1 MLYLLR
7 QMSEVVEKN
16 FVVGILGDNFDINNL
31 IGQSLGSPGTKSD
44 ILFYNRLDLSLNQVF
59 CGLTP
64 IDYPEKI
71 KPLLQTLVIS
81 NIHILVINLN
91 TGLNASIGE
100 ILVAMDLFYQ
110 LYKTKTLIVIAG
122 ITSKTEWKLNDTRNK
137 IEAILESTSLK
148 NTTIF
153 ELRTKEDYDHLKK
166 EIIQLGVNLLEKNS
180 SNDMHTE
187 ILIDHVFPVKG
198 IGTVILGIVK
208 QGKVES
214 GQLLE
219 ITGYESAVKK
229 VIIRSIQKHDRN
241 FKVAYEGDRVGLAL
255 KGNISPRDI
264 SRDNTLVSP
273 GIFKQVNEIKA
284 KVFINQFFVPKGGII
299 KPGDGTQYFGLVGL
313 KLSPLKFID
322 GQDLLPGKNGIV
334 KIHFDKSV
342 VYDGTDLKGIIT
354 EQNRFTNKLRI
365 VGYFSQ
371 TKD

>member
-1 MLYLLR
+1 
-7 QMSEVVEKN
+7 MSEVVEKN

-31 IGQSLGSPGTKSD
+31 IGQSLGSPGTRSD
-44 ILFYNRLDLSLNQVF
+44 ILFYNRLDNSLNQVF

-64 IDYPEKI
+64 LDYPEKI

-81 NIHILVINLN
+81 NIHILVIDLN

-110 LYKTKTLIVIAG
+110 LYRTKALIVIAG
-122 ITSKTEWKLNDTRNK
+122 INSHTEWKLSETKKK

-148 NTTIF
+148 NTAIF
-153 ELRTKEDYDHLKK
+153 ELKTKEDYDKLKK
-166 EIIQLGVNLLEKNS
+166 EIIQLGIKLLEKDS
-180 SNDMHTE
+180 SNEINTK

-208 QGKVES
+208 QGKVQS
-214 GQLLE
+214 GQMLE
-219 ITGYESAVKK
+219 IVGYEAAVKK

-255 KGNISPRDI
+255 KGNISPRDV
-264 SRDNTLVSP
+264 SRDNILVSP
-273 GIFKQVNEIKA
+273 GVFEQVNEIKA
-284 KVFINQFFVPKGGII
+284 KVFINQFYVPKGGII
-299 KPGDGTQYFGLVGL
+299 KPGDDTQYFGLVGL

-322 GQDLLPGKNGIV
+322 GQDLLPGKSGIV
-334 KIHFDKSV
+334 RIHFDKSV
-342 VYDGTDLKGIIT
+342 VYDGTELKGIIT
-354 EQNRFTNKLRI
+354 KQNRFTNKLRI

-371 TKD
+371 IKD

>member
-1 MLYLLR
+1 
-7 QMSEVVEKN
+7 
-16 FVVGILGDNFDINNL
+16 
-31 IGQSLGSPGTKSD
+31 KSD
-44 ILFYNRLDLSLNQVF
+44 ILFYNRLDNSLNQVF

-64 IDYPEKI
+64 LDYPEKI
-71 KPLLQTLVIS
+71 KPLLQTLAIS
-81 NIHILVINLN
+81 NIHILVIDLN
-91 TGLNASIGE
+91 AGLNASIGE

-110 LYKTKTLIVIAG
+110 LYRTKALIVIAG
-122 ITSKTEWKLNDTRNK
+122 INSNTEWKLSETKKK

-148 NTTIF
+148 NTAIF
-153 ELRTKEDYDHLKK
+153 ELKTKEDYDKLKK
-166 EIIQLGVNLLEKNS
+166 EIIKLGIKLLEKDSRNEI
-180 SNDMHTE
+180 NTK

-255 KGNISPRDI
+255 KGNISPRDV
-264 SRDNTLVSP
+264 SRDNILVSP
-273 GIFKQVNEIKA
+273 GVFEQVNEITA
-284 KVFINQFFVPKGGII
+284 KVFINQFYVPKGDII
-299 KPGDGTQYFGLVGL
+299 KPGDGAQYFGLVGL

-322 GQDLLPGKNGIV
+322 GQDLLPGKSGIV
-334 KIHFDKSV
+334 RIHFDKFV
-342 VYDGTDLKGIIT
+342 VYDGMELKGIIT

-371 TKD
+371 IKD

>member
-1 MLYLLR
+1 MT
-7 QMSEVVEKN
+7 EVVEKN

-44 ILFYNRLDLSLNQVF
+44 ILFYNRLDVGLNQVF

-64 IDYPEKI
+64 LDYPEKI

-81 NIHILVINLN
+81 NIHILVVDLN

-110 LYKTKTLIVIAG
+110 LYRTKTLIVIAG
-122 ITSKTEWKLNDTRNK
+122 INSNTEWKLPETRKK
-137 IEAILESTSLK
+137 IEAILETTSLK
-148 NTTIF
+148 NTAIF
-153 ELRTKEDYDHLKK
+153 ELKIKEDYDNLKK
-166 EIIQLGVNLLEKNS
+166 KIIQLGVKLLEKDPPQ
-180 SNDMHTE
+180 DMHTE

-241 FKVAYEGDRVGLAL
+241 FKIAYEGDRVGLAL
-255 KGNISPRDI
+255 KGNISPRDV
-264 SRDNTLVSP
+264 SRDNILVSP
-273 GIFKQVNEIKA
+273 GVYKQVNEISA
-284 KVFINQFFVPKGGII
+284 KVSINKFFTPKGGII

-313 KLSPLKFID
+313 KLSPLKFVD
-322 GQDLLPGKNGIV
+322 GQDLLPGKDGIV

-342 VYDGTDLKGIIT
+342 VYDGTELKGIIT

>member
-1 MLYLLR
+1 
-7 QMSEVVEKN
+7 MSEVVEKN

-64 IDYPEKI
+64 LDYPEKI

-81 NIHILVINLN
+81 NIHILVIDLN

-122 ITSKTEWKLNDTRNK
+122 INSKTEWKLDETRKK
-137 IEAILESTSLK
+137 IEGILESTSLK
-148 NTTIF
+148 NSAIF
-153 ELRTKEDYDHLKK
+153 EFRNKEDYENLKK
-166 EIIQLGVNLLEKNS
+166 QIIQLGVKLIEEK
-180 SNDMHTE
+180 SNDELLTK

-219 ITGYESAVKK
+219 LTGYESAVKK

-255 KGNISPRDI
+255 KGNISPQDV
-264 SRDNTLVSP
+264 SRDNILVSP
-273 GIFKQVNEIKA
+273 GVYKPLNEIEA
-284 KVFINQFFVPKGGII
+284 KVLVNQYYSPKGGVI

-313 KLSPLKFID
+313 KLSPFKFIE
-322 GQDLLPGKNGIV
+322 GQDLHPGKMGTA
-334 KIHFDKSV
+334 KLRFDKSV
-342 VYDGTDLKGIIT
+342 IYDGTEIKGIIT

-365 VGYFSQ
+365 VGYFSR

>member
-1 MLYLLR
+1 
-7 QMSEVVEKN
+7 MSEVVEKN

-31 IGQSLGSPGTKSD
+31 IGQALGTPGTRSD
-44 ILFYNRLDLSLNQVF
+44 ILFYNRLDSSLNQVF

-64 IDYPEKI
+64 LDYPEKI

-81 NIHILVINLN
+81 NIHILVIDLN
-91 TGLNASIGE
+91 MGLNASIGE

-110 LYKTKTLIVIAG
+110 LYKTTALIVIAG
-122 ITSKTEWKLNDTRNK
+122 INSNNEWKLSETRTK
-137 IEAILESTSLK
+137 IKKILASTSLK
-148 NTTIF
+148 NSAIF
-153 ELRTKEDYDHLKK
+153 ELKTKEDYDNLKK
-166 EIIQLGVNLLEKNS
+166 EIIQHGVKLLENGAPRDK
-180 SNDMHTE
+180 HTE

-214 GQLLE
+214 GQFLE
-219 ITGYESAVKK
+219 IMGYESAVKK

-241 FKVAYEGDRVGLAL
+241 FKVAYEGDRVGIAL
-255 KGNISPRDI
+255 KGNISPREI
-264 SRDNTLVSP
+264 SRDNILVSP
-273 GIFKQVNEIKA
+273 GVFKQVNEIKA
-284 KVFINQFFVPKGGII
+284 KVSINEFFIPKGGII

-322 GQDLLPGKNGIV
+322 GQDLLPGETGNV

-342 VYDGTDLKGIIT
+342 VYDGTELKGIIT

-365 VGYFSQ
+365 VGYFYQ
-371 TKD
+371 TKE

>member
-1 MLYLLR
+1 
-7 QMSEVVEKN
+7 MSEVVEKN

-31 IGQSLGSPGTKSD
+31 IGQSLGSPGTRSD
-44 ILFYNRLDLSLNQVF
+44 ILFYNRLDNSLNQVF

-64 IDYPEKI
+64 LDYPEKI

-81 NIHILVINLN
+81 NIHILVIDLN

-110 LYKTKTLIVIAG
+110 LYRTKALIVIAG
-122 ITSKTEWKLNDTRNK
+122 INSHSEWKLSETKKK

-148 NTTIF
+148 NTAIF
-153 ELRTKEDYDHLKK
+153 ELKTKEDYDKLKK
-166 EIIQLGVNLLEKNS
+166 EIIQLSIKLLEKDS
-180 SNDMHTE
+180 SNEINTK

-208 QGKVES
+208 QGMVKS
-214 GQLLE
+214 GQMLE
-219 ITGYESAVKK
+219 IVGYEAAIKK

-255 KGNISPRDI
+255 KGNISPRDV
-264 SRDNTLVSP
+264 SRDNIIVSP
-273 GIFKQVNEIKA
+273 GVFKQVNEIKA
-284 KVFINQFFVPKGGII
+284 KVFINQYYEPKGGII

-313 KLSPLKFID
+313 KLSPLKFIE
-322 GQDLLPGKNGIV
+322 GQDLLPGKSETV
-334 KIHFDKSV
+334 RIHFDKSV
-342 VYDGTDLKGIIT
+342 VYDGTELKGIIT

-365 VGYFSQ
+365 VGYFLQ
-371 TKD
+371 IKD

>member
-1 MLYLLR
+1 
-7 QMSEVVEKN
+7 MSEVVEKN

-31 IGQSLGSPGTKSD
+31 IGQSLGSPGTRSD
-44 ILFYNRLDLSLNQVF
+44 ILFYNRLDNSLNQVF

-64 IDYPEKI
+64 LDYPEKI
-71 KPLLQTLVIS
+71 KPLLQTLAIS
-81 NIHILVINLN
+81 NIHILVIDLN
-91 TGLNASIGE
+91 AGLNASIGE

-110 LYKTKTLIVIAG
+110 LYRTKALIVIAG
-122 ITSKTEWKLNDTRNK
+122 INSNTEWKLSETRK
-137 IEAILESTSLK
+137 KVEVILESTSLK
-148 NTTIF
+148 NTAIF
-153 ELRTKEDYDHLKK
+153 ELKIKEDYDKLKK
-166 EIIQLGVNLLEKNS
+166 EIIKLGIKLLEKDSRNEI
-180 SNDMHTE
+180 NTK

-219 ITGYESAVKK
+219 IAGYESAVKK

-241 FKVAYEGDRVGLAL
+241 FKVAFEGDRVGLAL
-255 KGNISPRDI
+255 KGNISPRDV
-264 SRDNTLVSP
+264 SRDNILVSP
-273 GIFKQVNEIKA
+273 GVFEQVNEITA
-284 KVFINQFFVPKGGII
+284 KVFINQYYVPKGDII

-322 GQDLLPGKNGIV
+322 GQDLLPGKSGIV
-334 KIHFDKSV
+334 RIHFDKFV
-342 VYDGTDLKGIIT
+342 VYDGMELKGIIT

-371 TKD
+371 IKD

>member
-1 MLYLLR
+1 
-7 QMSEVVEKN
+7 MSEVVEKN

-31 IGQSLGSPGTKSD
+31 IGQSLGSPGTRSD
-44 ILFYNRLDLSLNQVF
+44 ILFYNRLDNSLNQVF

-64 IDYPEKI
+64 LDYPEKI

-81 NIHILVINLN
+81 NIHILVIDLN

-110 LYKTKTLIVIAG
+110 LYRTKALIVIAG
-122 ITSKTEWKLNDTRNK
+122 INSHTEWKLSETKKK

-148 NTTIF
+148 NTAIF
-153 ELRTKEDYDHLKK
+153 ELKTKEDYDKLKK
-166 EIIQLGVNLLEKNS
+166 EIIQLGIKLLEKDS
-180 SNDMHTE
+180 SNEINTK

-198 IGTVILGIVK
+198 IGTVILGVVK
-208 QGKVES
+208 QGMVQS
-214 GQLLE
+214 GQMLE
-219 ITGYESAVKK
+219 IVGYEATIKK

-255 KGNISPRDI
+255 KGNISPRDV
-264 SRDNTLVSP
+264 SRDNILVSP
-273 GIFKQVNEIKA
+273 GVFEQVNEIKA
-284 KVFINQFFVPKGGII
+284 KVFVNQFYEPKGGII

-313 KLSPLKFID
+313 KLSPLKFIE
-322 GQDLLPGKNGIV
+322 GQDLLPGKSEIV
-334 KIHFDKSV
+334 RIHFNKSV
-342 VYDGTDLKGIIT
+342 VYDGIELKGIIT

-371 TKD
+371 IKD

>member
-1 MLYLLR
+1 
-7 QMSEVVEKN
+7 MSEVVEKN

-31 IGQSLGSPGTKSD
+31 IGQSLGSPGTRSD
-44 ILFYNRLDLSLNQVF
+44 ILFYNRLDISLNQVF

-64 IDYPEKI
+64 LDYPEKI

-81 NIHILVINLN
+81 NIHILVIDLN

-110 LYKTKTLIVIAG
+110 LYRTKALIVIAG
-122 ITSKTEWKLNDTRNK
+122 INSHTEWKLSETKKK

-148 NTTIF
+148 NTAIF
-153 ELRTKEDYDHLKK
+153 ELKTKEDYDKLKK
-166 EIIQLGVNLLEKNS
+166 EIIQLGIKLLEKDS
-180 SNDMHTE
+180 SNETNTK

-208 QGKVES
+208 QGKVQS
-214 GQLLE
+214 GQMLE
-219 ITGYESAVKK
+219 IVGYEAAIKK

-255 KGNISPRDI
+255 KGNISPRDV
-264 SRDNTLVSP
+264 SRDNILVSP
-273 GIFKQVNEIKA
+273 GVFEQLNEIKA
-284 KVFINQFFVPKGGII
+284 KVFVNQFYEPKGGII

-322 GQDLLPGKNGIV
+322 GQDLLPGKSEIV
-334 KIHFDKSV
+334 RIHFDKSV
-342 VYDGTDLKGIIT
+342 VYDGTELKGIIT

-371 TKD
+371 IKD

>member
-1 MLYLLR
+1 
-7 QMSEVVEKN
+7 MSEVVEKN

-31 IGQSLGSPGTKSD
+31 IGQSLGSPGTRSD
-44 ILFYNRLDLSLNQVF
+44 ILFYNRLDNSLNQVF

-64 IDYPEKI
+64 LDYPEKI

-81 NIHILVINLN
+81 NIHILVIDLN

-110 LYKTKTLIVIAG
+110 LYRTKALIVIAG
-122 ITSKTEWKLNDTRNK
+122 INSHSEWKLSETKKK

-148 NTTIF
+148 NTAIF
-153 ELRTKEDYDHLKK
+153 ELKTKEDYDKLKK
-166 EIIQLGVNLLEKNS
+166 EIIQLSIKLLEKDS
-180 SNDMHTE
+180 SNEINTK

-208 QGKVES
+208 QGMVQS
-214 GQLLE
+214 GQMLE
-219 ITGYESAVKK
+219 IVGYEAAIKK

-255 KGNISPRDI
+255 KGNISPRDV
-264 SRDNTLVSP
+264 SRDNIIVSP
-273 GIFKQVNEIKA
+273 GVFKQVNEIKA
-284 KVFINQFFVPKGGII
+284 KVFINQYYEPKGGII

-313 KLSPLKFID
+313 KLSPLKFIE
-322 GQDLLPGKNGIV
+322 GQDLLPGKSETV
-334 KIHFDKSV
+334 RIHFDKSV
-342 VYDGTDLKGIIT
+342 VYDGTELKGIIT

-365 VGYFSQ
+365 VGYFLQ
-371 TKD
+371 IKD

>member
-1 MLYLLR
+1 
-7 QMSEVVEKN
+7 MSEVVEKN

-31 IGQSLGSPGTKSD
+31 IGQSLGSPGTRSD
-44 ILFYNRLDLSLNQVF
+44 ILFYNRLDNSLNQVF

-64 IDYPEKI
+64 LDYPEKI

-81 NIHILVINLN
+81 NIHILVIDLN

-110 LYKTKTLIVIAG
+110 LYRTKALIVIAG
-122 ITSKTEWKLNDTRNK
+122 INSHTEWKLSETKKK

-148 NTTIF
+148 NTAIF
-153 ELRTKEDYDHLKK
+153 ELKTKEDYDKLKK
-166 EIIQLGVNLLEKNS
+166 EIIQLGIKLLEKDS
-180 SNDMHTE
+180 SNEINTK

-208 QGKVES
+208 QGKVQS
-214 GQLLE
+214 GQMLE
-219 ITGYESAVKK
+219 IVGYEAAVKK

-255 KGNISPRDI
+255 KGNISPRDV
-264 SRDNTLVSP
+264 SRDNILVSP
-273 GIFKQVNEIKA
+273 GVFEQVNEIKA
-284 KVFINQFFVPKGGII
+284 KVFINQFYMPKGGII
-299 KPGDGTQYFGLVGL
+299 KPGDDIQYFGLVGL

-322 GQDLLPGKNGIV
+322 GQDLLPGKSGIV
-334 KIHFDKSV
+334 RIHFDKSV
-342 VYDGTDLKGIIT
+342 VYDGTELKGIIT
-354 EQNRFTNKLRI
+354 EQNRFSNKLRI

-371 TKD
+371 IKD

>member
-1 MLYLLR
+1 
-7 QMSEVVEKN
+7 MSEVVEKN

-44 ILFYNRLDLSLNQVF
+44 ILFYNRLDASLNQVF

-64 IDYPEKI
+64 LDYPERI

-81 NIHILVINLN
+81 NIHILVIDLN

-100 ILVAMDLFYQ
+100 ILVAMDLFYR

-122 ITSKTEWKLNDTRNK
+122 INAKTEWKLDETKKK
-137 IEAILESTSLK
+137 IIGILETTSLK

-153 ELRTKEDYDHLKK
+153 ELKEKEDYDNLKK
-166 EIIQLGVNLLEKNS
+166 EIIQLGVKLLKKEDKEENLTKV
-180 SNDMHTE
+180 
-187 ILIDHVFPVKG
+187 LIDHVFPVKG

-208 QGKVES
+208 QGTVES

-219 ITGYESAVKK
+219 IAGYESAIKK

-241 FKVAYEGDRVGLAL
+241 FKIAYEGDRVGLAL
-255 KGNISPRDI
+255 KGNISPQDV
-264 SRDNTLVSP
+264 SRDNLLVSP
-273 GIFKQVNEIKA
+273 GVFKTVNEIKA
-284 KVFINQFFVPKGGII
+284 QVFINQFFEPKEGLI

-322 GQDLLPGKNGIV
+322 GQDLVPGKSGIV
-334 KIHFDKSV
+334 RIHFDKSV
-342 VYDGTDLKGIIT
+342 VYDGTELKGIIT
-354 EQNRFTNKLRI
+354 KQNRFTNKLRI
-365 VGYFSQ
+365 AGYFSQ
-371 TKD
+371 TTD

>member
-1 MLYLLR
+1 
-7 QMSEVVEKN
+7 MSEVVEKN

-64 IDYPEKI
+64 LDYPEKI

-81 NIHILVINLN
+81 NIHILVIDLN

-110 LYKTKTLIVIAG
+110 LYETKTLIVIAG
-122 ITSKTEWKLNDTRNK
+122 INSKTEWKLNDTRKK
-137 IEAILESTSLK
+137 IEAILETTSLK
-148 NTTIF
+148 NTAIF
-153 ELRTKEDYDHLKK
+153 ELRTKEDYDNLKK
-166 EIIQLGVNLLEKNS
+166 EIIQLGVKLLEKGS
-180 SNDMHTE
+180 PDGTFTK

-219 ITGYESAVKK
+219 IAGYESAIKK

-241 FKVAYEGDRVGLAL
+241 FKVAYEGDRVGIAL
-255 KGNISPRDI
+255 KGNISPQDV
-264 SRDNTLVSP
+264 SRDNILVSP
-273 GIFKQVNEIKA
+273 GVFKQVKEIKA
-284 KVFINQFFVPKGGII
+284 EVYINQFYEPKGGII
-299 KPGDGTQYFGLVGL
+299 KPGDGIQYYGLVGL
-313 KLSPLKFID
+313 KISPFKFIN
-322 GQDLLPGKNGIV
+322 GQDLLPGKTGIV
-334 KIHFDKSV
+334 NIHFDKFV
-342 VYDGTDLKGIIT
+342 AYDGNELKGIIT

-365 VGYFSQ
+365 VGHFSQ
-371 TKD
+371 IKD

>member
-1 MLYLLR
+1 
-7 QMSEVVEKN
+7 MSEVVEKN

-31 IGQSLGSPGTKSD
+31 IGQSLGSPGTRSD
-44 ILFYNRLDLSLNQVF
+44 ILFYNRLDISLNQVF

-64 IDYPEKI
+64 LDYPEKI

-81 NIHILVINLN
+81 NIHILVIDLN

-110 LYKTKTLIVIAG
+110 LYRTKALIVIAG
-122 ITSKTEWKLNDTRNK
+122 INSHTEWKLSETKKK

-148 NTTIF
+148 NTAIF
-153 ELRTKEDYDHLKK
+153 ELKTKEDYDKLKK
-166 EIIQLGVNLLEKNS
+166 EIIQLGIKLLEKDS
-180 SNDMHTE
+180 SNEINTK

-208 QGKVES
+208 QGKVQS
-214 GQLLE
+214 GQMLE
-219 ITGYESAVKK
+219 IVGYEAAVKK

-255 KGNISPRDI
+255 KGNISPRDV
-264 SRDNTLVSP
+264 SRDNILVSP
-273 GIFKQVNEIKA
+273 GVFEQVNEIKA
-284 KVFINQFFVPKGGII
+284 KVFINQFYMPKGGII
-299 KPGDGTQYFGLVGL
+299 KPGDDIQYFGLVGL

-322 GQDLLPGKNGIV
+322 GQDLLPGKSGIV
-334 KIHFDKSV
+334 RIHFDKSV
-342 VYDGTDLKGIIT
+342 VYDGTELKGIIT
-354 EQNRFTNKLRI
+354 EQNRFSNKLRI

-371 TKD
+371 IKD